1 MQSATLVL
9 ILLGITA
16 SVGGGSARREP
27 GNDASRER
35 AADLV
40 KQLGDEKFAN
50 RERATRELIDIGE
63 PALPSLRKAAAA
75 SDPEV
80 RSRGERI
87 MQAISRTVTAREL
100 ERLQG
105 AWALVRYETDGKRVK
120 GEDKTH
126 LIVFNG
132 EEWTL
137 QIAGQLFQA
146 GTVQRIEVKEKLNAI
161 DLLITQGSS
170 GGVTAVSIYAI
181 QGDSLKYLNCNEP
194 RATEF
199 TTKPGDGRHY
209 LTFRRA
215 RQSPKR

>member
-75 SDPEV
+75 SDPEFG
-80 RSRGERI
+80 RGASGSCKRF
-87 MQAISRTVTAREL
+87 REL
-100 ERLQG
+100 LPRGNSSCCRERVG
-105 AWALVRYETDGKRVK
+105 
-120 GEDKTH
+120 
-126 LIVFNG
+126 
-132 EEWTL
+132 
-137 QIAGQLFQA
+137 
-146 GTVQRIEVKEKLNAI
+146 
-161 DLLITQGSS
+161 
-170 GGVTAVSIYAI
+170 
-181 QGDSLKYLNCNEP
+181 P
-194 RATEF
+194 RALR
-199 TTKPGDGRHY
+199 DGRQ
-209 LTFRRA
+209 TC
-215 RQSPKR
+215 QG